1 MKRSS
6 MHQCSCVCLLLIAC
20 MVTGCG
26 PRTPR
31 AQDDSAANAPG
42 EAAPPD
48 ESGVSVRAPLGIE
61 VKVDAKGVAV
71 KAPGVSVKT
80 DSDGVAVNA
89 PGVSFKKDSKGLDV
103 KAPGVD
109 VKADANGVSVD
120 APAGVSVRTG
130 SAKQP

>member
-1 MKRSS
+1 MKTQPVRYYSW
-6 MHQCSCVCLLLIAC
+6 VCLLLIAC
-20 MVTGCG
+20 LVVGCG

-31 AQDDSAANAPG
+31 AQDDSAADAPSDG
-42 EAAPPD
+42 AKSE

-80 DSDGVAVNA
+80 DSNGVAVSA
-89 PGVSFKKDSKGLDV
+89 PGVNFKKDAKGVDV

-109 VKADANGVSVD
+109 VKAGADGVSVD

>member
-1 MKRSS
+1 
-6 MHQCSCVCLLLIAC
+6 
-20 MVTGCG
+20 MVAGCG
-26 PRTPR
+26 PRRPH

-42 EAAPPD
+42 DTAKSD

-89 PGVSFKKDSKGLDV
+89 PGVSFKKDAKGVDV

-109 VKADANGVSVD
+109 VKADGNGVSVD